1 MGDGS
6 KVEKFSIS
14 ELANLRSQLQ
24 EYRTDSWQAADVVSA
39 FLVGRGYGVNMT
51 TMRQAVAMM
60 DAFNWPANEVQSMN
74 AMQAA
79 LEAVAYVM

>member
-1 MGDGS
+1 MAEGS

-14 ELANLRSQLQ
+14 ELANLRNELQ
-24 EYRTDSWQAADVVSA
+24 EYRSDSWQAADVVSA
-39 FLVGRGYGVNMT
+39 FLVGRGYGVNT
-51 TMRQAVAMM
+51 ARMRQAVSTME
-60 DAFNWPANEVQSMN
+60 AFSGSANAVQAMN